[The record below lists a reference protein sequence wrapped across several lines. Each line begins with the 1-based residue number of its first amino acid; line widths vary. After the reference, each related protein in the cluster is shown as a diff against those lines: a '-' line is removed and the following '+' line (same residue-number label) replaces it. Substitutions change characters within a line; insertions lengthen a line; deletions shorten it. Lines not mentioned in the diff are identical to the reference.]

1 MRKLEIRDYYTGNAK
16 YVKLNSKAY
25 NSSLDYRVEDG
36 VIIIRDYYT
45 QKILQRVKAPDYSF
59 QINVVDI

>member
-1 MRKLEIRDYYTGNAK
+1 MRKLEIRDYYTGKAK
-16 YVKLNSKAY
+16 YVKLNSKAC

-36 VIIIRDYYT
+36 KIIIRDYYT

-59 QINVVDI
+59 EFNIVDI